1 MVVLVL
7 KDLIEEEKLE
17 DEENSRKARMKD
29 QEEVNELIRELSNVS
44 NKAPVKKPPSNADHV
59 LADKHHDT
67 HLRLFGKGV
76 GKSANA
82 QLKQ

>member
-1 MVVLVL
+1 M
-7 KDLIEEEKLE
+7 EKT
-17 DEENSRKARMKD
+17 RKARMKD

-44 NKAPVKKPPSNADHV
+44 TKVPAKKPPSNADHV

-67 HLRLFGKGV
+67 HVRLFGKGV

-82 QLKQ
+82 